1 MAASY
6 DQWNESIYEVVFPE
20 LDSPQ
25 PVYIDLEGE
34 VLEALGQAMDLAPD
48 AVESSLCKV
57 VADTLY
63 RGDGPSMVFAS
74 HMNRLRRWVRGGRK
88 GSPPF
93 LALLATFCVAAE
105 QMTAD
110 DGMAAH
116 NYFGRLRSVLDWGRS
131 DPSLDL
137 AYRRVAERL
146 WSEHNRWLVELD
158 GQRGLPTAYALS
170 HRYVGLPVSQALIRS
185 TDHERL
191 KLFFRQ
197 YGFAPGSDVPPA
209 DLVPVLSDWFASAHC
224 PVSMSLQRLW
234 KKGQA
239 RERIAQAAA
248 VSLTS
253 WDGSI
258 SEKGDDPTTRS
269 SGVLALTL
277 ELAGFPRR
285 RFGISAL
292 LYLSDPSVPRAATV
306 LSATP
311 SAQVD
316 LVPDLP
322 GALGLGRESALHAGD
337 VLEGVLRVQDSRS
350 EAVLERRPRRLV
362 VFRED
367 DLSRRWIEAPQVM
380 LGDNVRLLV
389 HESLLE
395 RLQDVL
401 DTVARPGWEVAAPAP
416 GQPEGWVVLTGVEV
430 FSHPGGLI
438 KPSSLDDLAPLVPL
452 TSSQLKVAGGFALPG
467 RIRGKWH
474 SWSPPEVRAVS
485 DVEAGFAV
493 RVIDLHRFDDDTDEA
508 RETVL
513 AEWSDDGTG
522 VIVRSLAELELGD
535 GDYRVELVPAGTKE
549 PLSTTT
555 VILRSS
561 DTPDAYLWAHASGT
575 GYSGGP
581 GAVGLSTSDTETIA
595 NGLLVHQPQP
605 FADSSTSVPSAP
617 QWQVGRHGPKVV
629 APALRITVPDA
640 DSCIRTGRHREQI
653 DTVQVDKVGRPH
665 QAWTYGR
672 CKGCGLVRR
681 YPTRLPRASFG
692 GRKKVE
698 EPVAPAARDLA
709 SLDPVVATEERD
721 WSTAFDALLHA
732 GGGSWSQLERIALQ
746 LEPTS
751 LFVDQFARTLEALGH
766 VDIRRDLSTM
776 QPVSWEVGPT
786 VLAGT
791 GSEYVFAGFWPNG
804 LYTTASERIQ
814 DEGIGLAM
822 AEDHDCPTQYFAQA
836 ATLPDR
842 VSKALQDEDIAVVD
856 LAWQDLAA
864 VLPPLSQV
872 LEGLPRQS
880 ASMSGEITR
889 FDTRD
894 ASWQKV
900 ETLEEPGAFRV
911 RRFATLDLVRSST
924 DVADG
929 LVARS
934 TVQLG
939 KHLAALMD
947 GRPLM
952 AYDSANQ
959 RLVVPLGADLPGLYG
974 RTAVAA
980 SGLPPSASRKDGLLW
995 YEPVPPALAAH
1006 LYDLFSR

>member
-1 MAASY
+1 MASY
-6 DQWNESIYEVVFPE
+6 DQWNDAIGEVVFPE
-20 LDSPQ
+20 LDYPH
-25 PVYIDLEGE
+25 PVYLDLEGE
-34 VLEALGQAMDLAPD
+34 VLEALGQAMDVAPE
-48 AVESSLCKV
+48 AVESSLCKA

-63 RGDGPSMVFAS
+63 RSDGPSMVFTS
-74 HMNRLRRWVRGGRK
+74 HMNRLRTWIRSGRK
-88 GSPPF
+88 GAPPF

-105 QMTAD
+105 QMTGD

-116 NYFGRLRSVLDWGRS
+116 NYFGRLRSVLDWDRS
-131 DPSLDL
+131 DAPLDQ

-146 WSEHNRWLVELD
+146 WSELNRWLVELD

-170 HRYVGLPVSQALIRS
+170 HRFVGLPVSQALIRS

-191 KLFFRQ
+191 KIFFRQ

-258 SEKGDDPTTRS
+258 SDEGDDPSTRS
-269 SGVLALTL
+269 TGVLALTL

-285 RFGISAL
+285 RFGLSAL
-292 LYLSDPSVPRAATV
+292 FYLPDPAVPRSATV
-306 LSATP
+306 LSAIP

-322 GALGLGRESALHAGD
+322 GALGLGRESGLHAGD
-337 VLEGVLRVQDSRS
+337 VLEGVLRVQDGRS
-350 EAVLERRPRRLV
+350 DAVLERRPRRLV

-380 LGDNVRLLV
+380 LGDNVRLLA
-389 HESLLE
+389 HETLLG
-395 RLQDVL
+395 RLEDVL
-401 DTVARPGWEVAAPAP
+401 ATVARPGWQIAPPAP
-416 GQPEGWVVLTGVEV
+416 GQPEGWVVLTEVEV
-430 FSHPGGLI
+430 FSHPGGVI

-474 SWSPPEVRAVS
+474 SWAPPEVRAVS
-485 DVEAGFAV
+485 DTEAGFVV
-493 RVIDLHRFDDDTDEA
+493 RVIDTHRFEDDTDEA
-508 RETVL
+508 PETVL

-522 VIVRSLAELELGD
+522 VVVRSLAELELSD
-535 GDYRVELVPAGTKE
+535 GDYRVELVPAGAKE
-549 PLSTTT
+549 PLSTTM

-561 DTPDAYLWAHASGT
+561 DTPDAYLWARASGA
-575 GYSGGP
+575 GYGEGP
-581 GAVGLSTSDTETIA
+581 GVVGLSTPDTTAMA
-595 NGLLVHQPQP
+595 NGLLVHKRKP
-605 FADSSTSVPSAP
+605 FVEGSASVPPAP
-617 QWQVGRHGPKVV
+617 QWQVGRHGPKIVT
-629 APALRITVPDA
+629 PALRITVPDA

-653 DTVQVDKVGRPH
+653 DTVQTDKLGRPH
-665 QAWTYGR
+665 QAWAYGR
-672 CKGCGLVRR
+672 CRGCGLVRR
-681 YPTRLPRASFG
+681 YPTRLPRSSFG
-692 GRKKVE
+692 GRRKPE
-698 EPVAPAARDLA
+698 ENASPPARDLA
-709 SLDPVVATEERD
+709 SLEPVATNEVRD
-721 WSTAFDALLHA
+721 WSTAFDAVLHA
-732 GGGSWSQLERIALQ
+732 GGGSWSHLERIALQ

-766 VDIRRDLSTM
+766 VDIRRDPSTM

-804 LYTTASERIQ
+804 LYTLASERIQ

-836 ATLPDR
+836 AALPDL
-842 VSKALQDEDIAVVD
+842 VSKPLQDEDIAVVD

-864 VLPPLSQV
+864 VLPPLSDV

-880 ASMSGEITR
+880 ASMSGEISR

-900 ETLEEPGAFRV
+900 ESLEEPGAFRV
-911 RRFATLDLVRSST
+911 RRFATLDLVRTST
-924 DVADG
+924 DVANG
-929 LVARS
+929 LIARS
-934 TVQLG
+934 NVQLG

-952 AYDSANQ
+952 AYDAINQ
-959 RLVVPLGADLPGLYG
+959 RLVVPLGAELPGLYG
-974 RTAVAA
+974 RAAVAA
-980 SGLPPSASRKDGLLW
+980 SGLPPYASRKDGLLW
-995 YEPVPPALAAH
+995 YEQVPPTLAGH
-1006 LYDLFSR
+1006 LYELFNR